1 MKKTIVIAE
10 DNDILDR
17 VLEYRLKNDG
27 YEVRVFSNGEEAVDW
42 MKKNPFDLLIT
53 DLYMPMMNGME
64 LIQTVREKHA
74 HKIPIIVISASHDEE
89 LVNKLFQMGVSDFI
103 PKPFRAGELS
113 TRVKRV
119 LQLSQILNEKG
130 SLPQISGDNMKD
142 DTTITKIG

>member
-1 MKKTIVIAE
+1 MKKRIVIAE

-27 YEVRVFSNGEEAVDW
+27 YEVKVFSNGEEAVDW

-74 HKIPIIVISASHDEE
+74 YKIPIIVISASHEEE
-89 LVNKLFQMGVSDFI
+89 LVDKLFKMGVSDFI
-103 PKPFRAGELS
+103 SKPFRAGELS
-113 TRVKRV
+113 TRVERV
-119 LQLSQILNEKG
+119 LQLSQIFNETG
-130 SLPQISGDNMKD
+130 VLSQISHDNQEED
-142 DTTITKIG
+142 PTIPNVG